1 MSIKIPFIL
10 FLIFCCSFA
19 STAQTPDELKIALS
33 GEVSEY
39 FSEESMEGVSIKLT
53 ENGNY
58 VHNVISDKKGRY
70 ELLVDYEKE
79 YIVLYEKAGFVPKKV
94 IVNTKG
100 IPPDKRNS
108 VNDLFVEMTLFAKHK
123 DLNVSFLDKP
133 IGKAIYDS
141 KTRELDWDMGYTAP
155 IAQKLNQ
162 VLADFKAK
170 EAQRELQEKLNA
182 QKYAEAMKIG
192 DKALFSQDFDNAK
205 INYQAALAIY
215 PDKEEPKQK
224 LQLLEDALKK
234 KEEAER
240 LEAEAKAKAEAEAK
254 AKAEAEAAK
263 KKEEEERLAK
273 EKAEAE
279 AKAKAEAEA
288 KAKAEAEAA
297 ERAAEEEKAKAEA
310 EDAKK
315 KEEEEREAKE
325 KAEAEAKAKAEAEAK
340 AKAEA
345 EAAAKKAEEERLA
358 KEKAEAEAKAKAEAE
373 AKAKAEAEAAAKKEE
388 EERLAKEKAE
398 AEAKAK
404 AEAEAKAKAEAEAA
418 KKKEEEERLAK
429 EKAEAEALAAK
440 KREEEEK

>member
-1 MSIKIPFIL
+1 MTLFRTIFIIFIL
-10 FLIFCCSFA
+10 LTA
-19 STAQTPDELKIALS
+19 TVQAQTPDEQKIALS
-33 GEVSEY
+33 GIVSEY
-39 FSEESMEGVSIKLT
+39 YSESTMEGVSIKIT

-58 VHNVISDKKGRY
+58 IHNVISDKKGRY

-79 YIVLYEKAGFVPKKV
+79 YIVLYEKANFVPKKI

-108 VNDLFVEMTLFAKHK
+108 VNDLFVEMTLFQQHK
-123 DLNVSFLDKP
+123 DLNVAFLEKP
-133 IGKAIYDS
+133 IGKAIYDP
-141 KTRELDWDMGYTAP
+141 KMRELDWDMSYTAP

-162 VLADFKAK
+162 ELANFKK
-170 EAQRELQEKLNA
+170 NQEERELQEKLNLI
-182 QKYAEAMKIG
+182 KYADAMKAG
-192 DKALFSQDFDNAK
+192 DKALFAQDFDNARK
-205 INYQAALAIY
+205 EYQKATNLF
-215 PDKEEPKQK
+215 PDKEEPKKKLALIDQAQK
-224 LQLLEDALKK
+224 D

-297 ERAAEEEKAKAEA
+297 K
-310 EDAKK
+310 
-315 KEEEEREAKE
+315 
-325 KAEAEAKAKAEAEAK
+325 
-340 AKAEA
+340 
-345 EAAAKKAEEERLA
+345 
-358 KEKAEAEAKAKAEAE
+358 
-373 AKAKAEAEAAAKKEE
+373 KKEE

-404 AEAEAKAKAEAEAA
+404 AEAEAKA
-418 KKKEEEERLAK
+418 
-429 EKAEAEALAAK
+429 
-440 KREEEEK
+440 